1 MYGYEERKM
10 KDFLRG
16 FPIAFSMYSKIP
28 MPTVKWEEN
37 SLRYAL
43 CFFPL
48 IGLVIGA
55 VQVGLFFHLT
65 ALGFGTMF
73 RSAFL
78 FIAPILITGG
88 IHMDGYMDTKDAMS
102 SYQTKE
108 RRLEIMK
115 DPHIG
120 AFSVISLI
128 GYSLLYFGALSELE
142 DEREILLFAPCFVI
156 SRALSAV
163 CFITIPSARKDGL
176 QKTFA
181 DAMQRKAI
189 WISSGLYLSVTF
201 GACACID
208 RLEAIVLMC
217 VAAFMYVLYQ
227 SFAKEKFGGI
237 TGDLAGYYLQIQELV
252 FLLVIVAWSRLIIF

>member
-1 MYGYEERKM
+1 M
-10 KDFLRG
+10 KDFIRG
-16 FPIAFSMYSKIP
+16 L
-28 MPTVKWEEN
+28 PTVKWEEK

-48 IGLVIGA
+48 IGIVIGA
-55 VQVGLFFHLT
+55 LQIGLFFHLT
-65 ALGFGTMF
+65 SLGFGLLF

-78 FIAPILITGG
+78 LITPIFLTGG
-88 IHMDGYMDTKDAMS
+88 IHLDGYMDTKDALS

-120 AFSVISLI
+120 AFSVINLVC
-128 GYSLLYFGALSELE
+128 YLLLYFGALTELE
-142 DEREILLFAPCFVI
+142 DEKEILLFAPCFVI
-156 SRALSAV
+156 SRAMSAI
-163 CFITIPSARKDGL
+163 CFTTIPSARKDGL

-208 RLEAIVLMC
+208 QTEAIALMC
-217 VAAFMYVLYQ
+217 VTVFLYVIFQ
-227 SFAKEKFGGI
+227 SLAKEKFGGI
-237 TGDLAGYYLQIQELV
+237 TGDLAGYYLQMQELV